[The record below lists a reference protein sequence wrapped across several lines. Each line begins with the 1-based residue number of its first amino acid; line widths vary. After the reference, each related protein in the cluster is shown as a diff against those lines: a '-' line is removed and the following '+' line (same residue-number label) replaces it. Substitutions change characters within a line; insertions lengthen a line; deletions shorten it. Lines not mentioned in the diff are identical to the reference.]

1 MPTSATGTLATSRI
15 ARGGGGPRGSGR
27 RLRRGHGSR
36 RLPARVAGFT
46 LVEIL
51 VVVVIIAIVAAG
63 MMLSV
68 NLTGRDRDL
77 QREGDRLFALINYTR
92 EQAEL
97 QTREYGL
104 QFTDDGYQFLVFDP
118 LRGIWRDVTEDDALD
133 PRKLP
138 DGLDVKLRVE
148 ARDIVLTHPDNSKDK
163 TSLDDKPRDRTP
175 QVMIF
180 SDGDLTSFAA
190 RLERDNGLR
199 SLTVTQDDTGAV
211 VEQPMVEAGQP

>member
-1 MPTSATGTLATSRI
+1 MPTSATGTLATSRSSG
-15 ARGGGGPRGSGR
+15 GGGGPRGGR
-27 RLRRGHGSR
+27 P
-36 RLPARVAGFT
+36 LPAHVAGFT

-104 QFTDDGYQFLVFDP
+104 QFTDDGYEFLVYDP

-148 ARDIVLTHPDNSKDK
+148 ARDIVLSHPDNSKDK
-163 TSLDDKPRDRTP
+163 ASLDDKSSKDRTP

-211 VEQPMVEAGQP
+211 VEQPMVEARQP

>member
-1 MPTSATGTLATSRI
+1 LAISRV
-15 ARGGGGPRGSGR
+15 AERTAPPLAGQ
-27 RLRRGHGSR
+27 
-36 RLPARVAGFT
+36 VAGFT
-46 LVEIL
+46 LIEIL
-51 VVVVIIAIVAAG
+51 VVVVIIGVVAAG
-63 MMLSV
+63 LMLSV

-77 QREGDRLFALINYTR
+77 QREGDRLLALINYAH

-104 QFTDDGYQFLVFDP
+104 QFTDDGYKFLVYDQQ
-118 LRGIWRDVTEDDALD
+118 RGIWRDANEDDALD

-138 DGLDVKLRVE
+138 EGLDVKLRVE
-148 ARDIVLTHPDNSKDK
+148 ARDIVLSHPDDKDPHK
-163 TSLDDKPRDRTP
+163 ASLDDPSSKDVTP

-199 SLTVTQDDTGAV
+199 SITVTQNDSGTV
-211 VEQPMVEAGQP
+211 VEQPMIESREP

>member
-1 MPTSATGTLATSRI
+1 MATNPI
-15 ARGGGGPRGSGR
+15 AKVGGGPRGG
-27 RLRRGHGSR
+27 G
-36 RLPARVAGFT
+36 VAGFT

-51 VVVVIIAIVAAG
+51 VVVVIIAIVATG

-104 QFTDDGYQFLVFDP
+104 QFTDDGYQFLVYDP

-148 ARDIVLTHPDNSKDK
+148 ARDIVLSHPDNSKDK
-163 TSLDDKPRDRTP
+163 AKLDDKSSKDRTP

-180 SDGDLTSFAA
+180 SDGDLTTFAA
-190 RLERDNGLR
+190 TLEREGGIR
-199 SLTVTQDDTGAV
+199 SVTLTEDSKGQVIAQDL
-211 VEQPMVEAGQP
+211 VEHKP

>member
-1 MPTSATGTLATSRI
+1 MATSRSSG
-15 ARGGGGPRGSGR
+15 GGGGPRGGR
-27 RLRRGHGSR
+27 P
-36 RLPARVAGFT
+36 LPAHVAGFT

-104 QFTDDGYQFLVFDP
+104 QFTDDGYEFLVYDP

-148 ARDIVLTHPDNSKDK
+148 ARDIVLSHPDNSKDK
-163 TSLDDKPRDRTP
+163 ASLDDKSSKDRTP

-199 SLTVTQDDTGAV
+199 TLTVTQDDTGAV
-211 VEQPMVEAGQP
+211 VEQPMVEARQP

>member
-1 MPTSATGTLATSRI
+1 MPTSATGTLATSRSSG
-15 ARGGGGPRGSGR
+15 GGGGPRGGR
-27 RLRRGHGSR
+27 P
-36 RLPARVAGFT
+36 LPAHVAGFT

-104 QFTDDGYQFLVFDP
+104 QFTDDGYEFLVYDP

-148 ARDIVLTHPDNSKDK
+148 ARDIVLSHPDNSKDK
-163 TSLDDKPRDRTP
+163 ASLDDKSSKDRTP

-199 SLTVTQDDTGAV
+199 TLTVTQDDTGAV
-211 VEQPMVEAGQP
+211 VEQPMVEARQP

>member
-1 MPTSATGTLATSRI
+1 LANSPI
-15 ARGGGGPRGSGR
+15 ADGGLRPRGGGR
-27 RLRRGHGSR
+27 RARHGDR
-36 RLPARVAGFT
+36 AAAPAPAVARLAGFT
-46 LVEIL
+46 LIEIL

-77 QREGDRLFALINYTR
+77 QREGDRLLALINYAR

-104 QFTDDGYQFLVFDP
+104 QFTDDGYEFLVYDP
-118 LRGIWRDVTEDDALD
+118 QRGVWRDVTEDDALD

-138 DGLDVKLRVE
+138 GGVDVKLRVE
-148 ARDIVLTHPDNSKDK
+148 ARDVVLGHPDKSEDK
-163 TSLDDKPRDRTP
+163 ASLDDKTSQDKTP

-199 SLTVTQDDTGAV
+199 SITVTQDDSGAV
-211 VEQPMVEAGQP
+211 VEQPMIESREP

>member
-1 MPTSATGTLATSRI
+1 MQPVP
-15 ARGGGGPRGSGR
+15 ARG
-27 RLRRGHGSR
+27 
-36 RLPARVAGFT
+36 AGFT
-46 LVEIL
+46 LIEIL
-51 VVVVIIAIVAAG
+51 VVVVIIGIVAAG

-77 QREGDRLFALINYTR
+77 QREGDRLLALINYAR

-104 QFTDDGYQFLVFDP
+104 QFSDAGYQFLVYDQQH
-118 LRGIWRDVTEDDALD
+118 GVWRDVTEDDALD

-148 ARDIVLTHPDNSKDK
+148 ARDIVLTHPDTSQDK
-163 TSLDDKPRDRTP
+163 ASLDDKTAQDKTP
-175 QVMIF
+175 QIMIF

-190 RLERDNGLR
+190 RLERDNGVR
-199 SLTVTQDDTGAV
+199 SITVTQDDTGAV
-211 VEQPMVEAGQP
+211 VEQPMIESREP

>member
-1 MPTSATGTLATSRI
+1 MPTSATGTLATSRSS
-15 ARGGGGPRGSGR
+15 GGGRGPRGGR
-27 RLRRGHGSR
+27 P
-36 RLPARVAGFT
+36 LPAHVAGFT

-104 QFTDDGYQFLVFDP
+104 QFTDDGYEFLVYDP

-148 ARDIVLTHPDNSKDK
+148 ARDIVLSHPDNSKDK
-163 TSLDDKPRDRTP
+163 ASLDDKSSKDRTP

-199 SLTVTQDDTGAV
+199 TLTVTQDDTGAV
-211 VEQPMVEAGQP
+211 VEQPMVEARQP